1 MQKTK
6 LGGRFWLALTVF
18 SLVGQVAWV
27 VENMYFNVFIYKM
40 FHATAAQISLMVAA
54 SAVVAT
60 LTTILIGAL
69 SDRVGK
75 RKMFICVGYLLW
87 GISILSFALI
97 RVDVISP
104 MVSAGV
110 AVTTVCVNLTIL
122 MDCVMTFFGSTA
134 NDACFNAWLTDSTDD
149 TNRGAAEGINA
160 MMPMM
165 AILVVFGGFMFFD
178 LEKAASWVTIFTIIG
193 VVVILIGIVG
203 FWLIREPKVTPS
215 PAGSYWGSILYGFRP
230 SVIRRHKVLY
240 LTLLA
245 FAGFGISIQVFM
257 PYLIL
262 YYEKSLGMTNYVLV
276 MAPAI
281 VLAAVFT
288 AFYGR
293 RYDTHGFRRSIL
305 PGIAL
310 LMAGYLA
317 LYFTRDTLPVFF
329 RLPLLDDGL
338 PFQQCHLWRHDA
350 YLHPAGAGRP
360 VPGPAHCGTGAG
372 AGGHRPCH
380 RRRGAEE
387 CRACGQWR
395 WHHLLPPQCEYLAGG
410 LCGRGGAVRP
420 AGTALCPPKERRSHP
435 ENRLKNKPSAGFVSG
450 RFFDLAALLIILHS
464 INPPIR

>member
-75 RKMFICVGYLLW
+75 RKIFICVGYLLW

-178 LEKAASWVTIFTIIG
+178 LGKG
-193 VVVILIGIVG
+193 RKLGRHLHHYRCG
-203 FWLIREPKVTPS
+203 GHPHRH
-215 PAGSYWGSILYGFRP
+215 
-230 SVIRRHKVLY
+230 RR
-240 LTLLA
+240 LLA
-245 FAGFGISIQVFM
+245 HPGAQSHPFAGRQ
-257 PYLIL
+257 L
-262 YYEKSLGMTNYVLV
+262 LGQ
-276 MAPAI
+276 
-281 VLAAVFT
+281 
-288 AFYGR
+288 
-293 RYDTHGFRRSIL
+293 H
-305 PGIAL
+305 
-310 LMAGYLA
+310 
-317 LYFTRDTLPVFF
+317 PV
-329 RLPLLDDGL
+329 
-338 PFQQCHLWRHDA
+338 W
-350 YLHPAGAGRP
+350 
-360 VPGPAHCGTGAG
+360 
-372 AGGHRPCH
+372 
-380 RRRGAEE
+380 
-387 CRACGQWR
+387 
-395 WHHLLPPQCEYLAGG
+395 LPPLGHP
-410 LCGRGGAVRP
+410 P
-420 AGTALCPPKERRSHP
+420 A
-435 ENRLKNKPSAGFVSG
+435 
-450 RFFDLAALLIILHS
+450 
-464 INPPIR
+464 

>member
-75 RKMFICVGYLLW
+75 RKIFICVGYLLW

-215 PAGSYWGSILYGFRP
+215 PAGSYWGSILYGFR
-230 SVIRRHKVLY
+230 
-240 LTLLA
+240 
-245 FAGFGISIQVFM
+245 
-257 PYLIL
+257 
-262 YYEKSLGMTNYVLV
+262 
-276 MAPAI
+276 
-281 VLAAVFT
+281 
-288 AFYGR
+288 
-293 RYDTHGFRRSIL
+293 RSIL

-310 LMAGYLA
+310 LMTGYLA

-329 RLPLLDDGL
+329 GSLCMMMGYLSSNAIFGAMMRTYTPPEQVGL
-338 PFQQCHLWRHDA
+338 FQGLRIVAQVL
-350 YLHPAGAGRP
+350 
-360 VPGPAHCGTGAG
+360 VPGVIGPAIGAAVLKNAELVVNGDGTTSFLPNANIWLAAFAAG
-372 AGGHRPCH
+372 VV
-380 RRRGAEE
+380 
-387 CRACGQWR
+387 
-395 WHHLLPPQCEYLAGG
+395 
-410 LCGRGGAVRP
+410 LCGLL
-420 AGTALCPPKERRSHP
+420 ALLFA
-435 ENRLKNKPSAGFVSG
+435 RLKKDAPA
-450 RFFDLAALLIILHS
+450 RKTA
-464 INPPIR
+464 

>member
-1 MQKTK
+1 MKTR
-6 LGGRFWLALTVF
+6 LGGRTWAALLTF
-18 SLVGQVAWV
+18 GLFGQIAWV
-27 VENMYFNVFIYKM
+27 IENMYFNVFLYNTISGDTSM
-40 FHATAAQISLMVAA
+40 IAAMVAW
-54 SAVVAT
+54 SAVTAT
-60 LTTILIGAL
+60 VTTLVMGAL
-69 SDRVGK
+69 SDRLGR
-75 RKMFICVGYLLW
+75 RKALIVIGYLLW
-87 GISILSFALI
+87 GVSIGAFAFI
-97 RVDVISP
+97 KRSP
-104 MVSAGV
+104 LAGAAHSA
-110 AVTTVCVNLTIL
+110 AVLVVV

-293 RYDTHGFRRSIL
+293 RYDTNGFRRSIL

-329 RLPLLDDGL
+329 GSLCMMMGYLSSNAIFGAMMRTYTPPEQVGL
-338 PFQQCHLWRHDA
+338 FQGLRIVAQVL
-350 YLHPAGAGRP
+350 
-360 VPGPAHCGTGAG
+360 VPGVIGPAIGAAVLKNAELVVNGDGTTSFLPNANIWLAAFAAG
-372 AGGHRPCH
+372 VV
-380 RRRGAEE
+380 
-387 CRACGQWR
+387 
-395 WHHLLPPQCEYLAGG
+395 
-410 LCGRGGAVRP
+410 LCGLL
-420 AGTALCPPKERRSHP
+420 ALLFA
-435 ENRLKNKPSAGFVSG
+435 RLKKDAPA
-450 RFFDLAALLIILHS
+450 RKTA
-464 INPPIR
+464 

>member
-69 SDRVGK
+69 SDRVGR
-75 RKMFICVGYLLW
+75 RKIFICVGYLLW

-104 MVSAGV
+104 MVSASV
-110 AVTTVCVNLTIL
+110 AVTTVCVNLTII

-293 RYDTHGFRRSIL
+293 RYDTNGFRRSIL

-329 RLPLLDDGL
+329 GSLCMMMGYLSSNAIFGAMMRTYTPPEQVGL
-338 PFQQCHLWRHDA
+338 FQGLRIVAQVL
-350 YLHPAGAGRP
+350 
-360 VPGPAHCGTGAG
+360 VPGVIGPAIGAAVLKNAELVVNGDGTTSFLPNANIWLAAFAAG
-372 AGGHRPCH
+372 VV
-380 RRRGAEE
+380 
-387 CRACGQWR
+387 
-395 WHHLLPPQCEYLAGG
+395 
-410 LCGRGGAVRP
+410 LCGLL
-420 AGTALCPPKERRSHP
+420 ALLFA
-435 ENRLKNKPSAGFVSG
+435 RLKKDAPA
-450 RFFDLAALLIILHS
+450 RKTA
-464 INPPIR
+464 

>member
-1 MQKTK
+1 MKTR
-6 LGGRFWLALTVF
+6 LGGRTWAALLTF
-18 SLVGQVAWV
+18 GLFGQIAWV
-27 VENMYFNVFIYKM
+27 IENMYFNVFLYNTISGDTSM
-40 FHATAAQISLMVAA
+40 IAAMVAW
-54 SAVVAT
+54 SAVTAT
-60 LTTILIGAL
+60 VTTLVMGAL
-69 SDRVGK
+69 SDRLGR
-75 RKMFICVGYLLW
+75 RKALIVIGYLLW
-87 GISILSFALI
+87 GVSIGAFAFI
-97 RVDVISP
+97 KRSP
-104 MVSAGV
+104 LAGAAHGA
-110 AVTTVCVNLTIL
+110 AVLVVV

-193 VVVILIGIVG
+193 VVVILIGIAG

-310 LMAGYLA
+310 LMTGYLA

-329 RLPLLDDGL
+329 GSLCMMMGYLSSNAIFGAMMRTYTPPEQVGL
-338 PFQQCHLWRHDA
+338 FQGLRIVAQVL
-350 YLHPAGAGRP
+350 
-360 VPGPAHCGTGAG
+360 VPGVIGPAIGAAVLKNAELVVNGDGTTSFLPNANIWLAAFAAG
-372 AGGHRPCH
+372 VV
-380 RRRGAEE
+380 
-387 CRACGQWR
+387 
-395 WHHLLPPQCEYLAGG
+395 
-410 LCGRGGAVRP
+410 LCGLL
-420 AGTALCPPKERRSHP
+420 ALLFA
-435 ENRLKNKPSAGFVSG
+435 RLKKDAPA
-450 RFFDLAALLIILHS
+450 RKTA
-464 INPPIR
+464 

>member
-1 MQKTK
+1 MKTR
-6 LGGRFWLALTVF
+6 LGGRTWAALLTF
-18 SLVGQVAWV
+18 GLFGQIAWV
-27 VENMYFNVFIYKM
+27 IENMYFNVFLYNTISGDTSM
-40 FHATAAQISLMVAA
+40 IAAMVAW
-54 SAVVAT
+54 SAVTAT
-60 LTTILIGAL
+60 VTTLVMGAL
-69 SDRVGK
+69 SDRLGR
-75 RKMFICVGYLLW
+75 RKALIVIGYLLW
-87 GISILSFALI
+87 GVSIGAFAFI
-97 RVDVISP
+97 KRSP
-104 MVSAGV
+104 LAGAAHGA
-110 AVTTVCVNLTIL
+110 AVLVVV

-329 RLPLLDDGL
+329 GSLCMMMGYLSSNAIFGAMMRTYTPPEQVGL
-338 PFQQCHLWRHDA
+338 FQGLRIVAQVL
-350 YLHPAGAGRP
+350 
-360 VPGPAHCGTGAG
+360 VPGVIGPAIGAVVLKNAELVVNGDGTTSFLPNANIWLAAFAAG
-372 AGGHRPCH
+372 VV
-380 RRRGAEE
+380 
-387 CRACGQWR
+387 
-395 WHHLLPPQCEYLAGG
+395 
-410 LCGRGGAVRP
+410 LCGLL
-420 AGTALCPPKERRSHP
+420 ALLFA
-435 ENRLKNKPSAGFVSG
+435 RLKKDAPA
-450 RFFDLAALLIILHS
+450 RKTA
-464 INPPIR
+464 

>member
-1 MQKTK
+1 MKTR
-6 LGGRFWLALTVF
+6 LGGRTWAALLTF
-18 SLVGQVAWV
+18 GLFGQIAWV
-27 VENMYFNVFIYKM
+27 IENMYFNVFLYNTISTDPGYISAM
-40 FHATAAQISLMVAA
+40 VGWSAAA
-54 SAVVAT
+54 AT
-60 LTTILIGAL
+60 LTTLLMGAL

-75 RKMFICVGYLLW
+75 RKLFICGGYILW
-87 GISILSFALI
+87 GLSTAAFGFITVENAAKLF
-97 RVDVISP
+97 P
-104 MVSAGV
+104 AAQAAAAAATMVV
-110 AVTTVCVNLTIL
+110 VL
-122 MDCVMTFFGSTA
+122 DCVMTFFGSTA

-329 RLPLLDDGL
+329 GSLCMMMGYLSSNAIFGAMMRTYTPPEQVGL
-338 PFQQCHLWRHDA
+338 FQGLRIVAQVL
-350 YLHPAGAGRP
+350 
-360 VPGPAHCGTGAG
+360 VPGVIGPAIGAAVLKNAELVVNGDGTTSFLPNANIWLAAFAAG
-372 AGGHRPCH
+372 VV
-380 RRRGAEE
+380 
-387 CRACGQWR
+387 
-395 WHHLLPPQCEYLAGG
+395 
-410 LCGRGGAVRP
+410 LCGLL
-420 AGTALCPPKERRSHP
+420 ALLFA
-435 ENRLKNKPSAGFVSG
+435 RLKKDAPA
-450 RFFDLAALLIILHS
+450 RKTA
-464 INPPIR
+464 

>member
-69 SDRVGK
+69 SDRVGR
-75 RKMFICVGYLLW
+75 RKIFICVGYLLW

-97 RVDVISP
+97 R
-104 MVSAGV
+104 
-110 AVTTVCVNLTIL
+110 
-122 MDCVMTFFGSTA
+122 VMTFFGSTA

-193 VVVILIGIVG
+193 VVVILIGIAG

-317 LYFTRDTLPVFF
+317 LFFTRDTLPVFF
-329 RLPLLDDGL
+329 GSLCMMMGYLSSNAIFGAMMRTYTPPEQVGL
-338 PFQQCHLWRHDA
+338 FQGLSSVAQVL
-350 YLHPAGAGRP
+350 
-360 VPGPAHCGTGAG
+360 VPGVIGPAIGAAVLKNAELVVNGDGTTSFLPNANIWLAAFAAG
-372 AGGHRPCH
+372 VV
-380 RRRGAEE
+380 
-387 CRACGQWR
+387 
-395 WHHLLPPQCEYLAGG
+395 
-410 LCGRGGAVRP
+410 LCGLL
-420 AGTALCPPKERRSHP
+420 ALLFA
-435 ENRLKNKPSAGFVSG
+435 RLKKDAPA
-450 RFFDLAALLIILHS
+450 RKTA
-464 INPPIR
+464 